1 MEEVKGFHK
10 NFIILSV
17 FYVIAGVVLLFWP
30 EMSIELFCKVLGI
43 GMLIAGLTHIIIYFT
58 KDHMMNIMQM
68 DLVIGVLCVSFGAF
82 LLLHPDFVQ
91 TALPFVVGV
100 LFMMGGII
108 KLQNAID
115 MKRLHFRFWKAVLF
129 FAIVM
134 LILGAVLIYNP
145 FSGEIL
151 TLYIGVSLI
160 LEGVL
165 NVICMLCIAHLFKK
179 MNRAGA
185 QNTAQTADRRYT
197 GSEKQIVDVPEK
209 QSSGMKQ
216 ELEIRK

>member
-151 TLYIGVSLI
+151 TLYIGISLI

-197 GSEKQIVDVPEK
+197 GSEKQIVDMPEK
-209 QSSGMKQ
+209 QSAGMKQ

>member
-1 MEEVKGFHK
+1 MEEIKGFHK
-10 NFIILSV
+10 NFVILSV

-91 TALPFVVGV
+91 NALPFVVGV
-100 LFMMGGII
+100 LFMMGGIV

-115 MKRLHFRFWKAVLF
+115 MRRLHFRFWKVVLF

-145 FSGEIL
+145 FSSDIL
-151 TLYIGVSLI
+151 TLYIGISLI

-165 NVICMLCIAHLFKK
+165 NVICILCIAYLFKK
-179 MNRAGA
+179 VSRVKNAA
-185 QNTAQTADRRYT
+185 ADSGGY
-197 GSEKQIVDVPEK
+197 GGVQQIVDIPE
-209 QSSGMKQ
+209 QVSGAKAGKQ
-216 ELEIRK
+216 ELEIRT

>member
-129 FAIVM
+129 FAIAM

-151 TLYIGVSLI
+151 TLYIGISLI

-185 QNTAQTADRRYT
+185 QNTAQTTERRYT
-197 GSEKQIVDVPEK
+197 GSEKQIVDMPEK
-209 QSSGMKQ
+209 QSAGMKQ